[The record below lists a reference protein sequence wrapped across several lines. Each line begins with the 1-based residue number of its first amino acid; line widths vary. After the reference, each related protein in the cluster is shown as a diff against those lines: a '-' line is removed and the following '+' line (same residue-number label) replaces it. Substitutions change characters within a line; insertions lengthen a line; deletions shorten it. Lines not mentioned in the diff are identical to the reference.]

1 MSRGQDLQIVTVAL
15 AMIMIA
21 AFSAAVLDWLLSRR
35 VPRLRVGRI
44 AGTTAGTAE
53 SAALGPS
60 GGWRWVMP
68 SHRQPVNDPPG
79 GRRARSATVRALGW
93 AAAGVGVLATG
104 SVLGSAAQTLGI
116 PVPPGPVLFPLTCSV
131 AAVASTTGWL
141 AAQTGRRRRAAQ
153 MRGQVVEACEALASG
168 LRAGL
173 PPDRL
178 LQRTAEDVPLLLP
191 AASAARLGAD
201 VAPALRAVTGTPG
214 AERLAMLAAAWDV
227 ARSSGAGLADVVSRI
242 ATMVRA
248 DAGRQRQVDAAL
260 GGARSTAR
268 LFAVLPLLG
277 IALGAGMDADPV
289 GVLTRSALGAWALC
303 LGATLACV
311 GLVWVER
318 LSVSGQQ

>member
-1 MSRGQDLQIVTVAL
+1 VSRGQDLQIVTVAL
-15 AMIMIA
+15 AIIMIA
-21 AFSAAVLDWLLSRR
+21 AFSAAGLDWLLSTR

-53 SAALGPS
+53 SAALGTS
-60 GGWRWVMP
+60 GRWRWATP
-68 SHRQPVNDPPG
+68 SHRQPVNEPPG

-93 AAAGVGVLATG
+93 AAAGFGVLATG

-116 PVPPGPVLFPLTCSV
+116 PVPPGPVLFPLACSV

-141 AAQTGRRRRAAQ
+141 ASQTGRRRRAAQ

-178 LQRTAEDVPLLLP
+178 LQRTADDVPLLLP

-214 AERLAMLAAAWDV
+214 AERLTMLAAAWDV

-318 LSVSGQQ
+318 LSVSGQP

>member
-15 AMIMIA
+15 AIIMIA
-21 AFSAAVLDWLLSRR
+21 AFSAAGLDWLLSTR

-53 SAALGPS
+53 SAALGTS
-60 GGWRWVMP
+60 GRWRWATP
-68 SHRQPVNDPPG
+68 SHRQPVNEPPG

-93 AAAGVGVLATG
+93 AAAGFGVLATG

-116 PVPPGPVLFPLTCSV
+116 PVPPGPVLFPLACSV

-141 AAQTGRRRRAAQ
+141 ASQTGRRRRAAQ

-178 LQRTAEDVPLLLP
+178 LQRTADDVPLLLP

-214 AERLAMLAAAWDV
+214 AERLTMLAAAWDV

-318 LSVSGQQ
+318 LSVSGQP